1 MKLLAALVLVIA
13 ACSDGKTNEPRRE
26 PERQRRVI
34 EPPPRG
40 PRALPPHAI
49 RAEGV
54 GPYKLGAT
62 VTALLDE
69 LPSGPRITQF
79 TLPGVIQ
86 RDILRAEED
95 AILIGAEPQGKATF
109 VSVIRSE
116 IARTESG
123 VHVGSTREEVVKA
136 LGSPI
141 EVPDRALDPR
151 VVIPEKLPNA
161 RVVFES
167 DRENARVVAI
177 VLVAEAERSKD
188 AKDGKEQKPS
198 TEVLPTS
205 DDELTVVS
213 RETKKPVAPSVRV
226 PNLVYG
232 AVLRNPSDGREDVVA
247 IVKST
252 DPQSVTWSL
261 VSYRLHE
268 GKLVR
273 FPEPKVLYP
282 MTASNARWIGAEIE
296 DLELYLELTSRADSI
311 EVGGLLATRVAGNIR
326 DIVVISPVSVPRP
339 RAKPVT
345 HEPTDAGTSD
355 AEAGAAHSQ

>member
-1 MKLLAALVLVIA
+1 MKLLAALVLVLA
-13 ACSDGKTNEPRRE
+13 ACSNGKTNEPRRE

-34 EPPPRG
+34 EPPSRG

-123 VHVGSTREEVVKA
+123 VHVGSTRAEVVQA
-136 LGSPI
+136 LGPPI
-141 EVPDRALDPR
+141 EAPGHALDPR

-161 RVVFES
+161 RVVL
-167 DRENARVVAI
+167 ENDRVVAI
-177 VLVAEAERSKD
+177 VLVADAERSKD
-188 AKDGKEQKPS
+188 AKDGKELKPS
-198 TEVLPTS
+198 SEIVETS
-205 DDELTVVS
+205 GDELTVVS

-226 PNLVYG
+226 PGSLVYG
-232 AVLRNPSDGREDVVA
+232 AILRNPSDGREDVVA
-247 IVKST
+247 IVKTT
-252 DPQSVTWSL
+252 DAQSVTWSL
-261 VSYRLHE
+261 VSYRLHD

-273 FPEPKVLYP
+273 LSEPKVLYP
-282 MTASNARWIGAEIE
+282 MTASNARWIGAEIQ
-296 DLELYLELTSRADSI
+296 DLELYLELTSRADAI

-326 DIVVISPVSVPRP
+326 DIVVISPVSVGRP

-345 HEPTDAGTSD
+345 HEATDAGTSD
-355 AEAGAAHSQ
+355 AQAGAARSQ